1 MACVLCGNTSFPLD
15 SKETA
20 FFYQME
26 KSDIEIIIV
35 DLNTLYSDID
45 LTPFKKVK
53 VVLTFGSN
61 NKYKLTVGCPIL
73 VLEDCVDLL
82 AATTD
87 SDYKR
92 VYAFEE
98 TANKMQVITLSQTS
112 GSTGYGV
119 DTFDYIRYTACSNLP
134 YVARPIVKK
143 INTTLNKTEFIF
155 NCLEVIASQ

>member
-61 NKYKLTVGCPIL
+61 TKYKLAVHPNFHVHQIEESCRSMVTQVSKIEEQMTS
-73 VLEDCVDLL
+73 VKSLEEKEL
-82 AATTD
+82 
-87 SDYKR
+87 
-92 VYAFEE
+92 
-98 TANKMQVITLSQTS
+98 
-112 GSTGYGV
+112 
-119 DTFDYIRYTACSNLP
+119 
-134 YVARPIVKK
+134 
-143 INTTLNKTEFIF
+143 
-155 NCLEVIASQ
+155 